1 MPSVLIV
8 DDPSPARETLVE
20 LLRRAG
26 HNVSLVTDCDEGLVL
41 WRQQRHEVAFLSAP
55 SSSGRMGGAE
65 LAARMKAETAQVYAP
80 VLLVVSRHDVDAR
93 IEALSVADDVL
104 SRPYLPNEA
113 HARLEALLRTREL
126 VDQLRAARAES
137 ESRSI
142 ADGVTG
148 LRNRMFLG
156 ERLNEEFKRSVR
168 YNEPLSLIILTVDRL
183 REVTADRGPGFGD
196 RVLLSLANAS
206 LRSLRQ
212 IDVVCRYGPSELA
225 ALLPNTH
232 FAGSI
237 ICAERIHREAARST
251 VDDFVPVVSMG
262 ISFYPGKDVTDP
274 ADLLKIGSRALER
287 ACEEGP
293 GNICLYQHQGYLFQP
308 KSS

>member
-1 MPSVLIV
+1 VPSVLIV
-8 DDPSPARETLVE
+8 DDPSPVRDALVE

-26 HNVSLVTDCDEGLVL
+26 HNVTLAADSDEGLVV
-41 WRQQRHEVAFLSAP
+41 WRAQRHEVALLAA
-55 SSSGRMGGAE
+55 SSGRIGGTE

-80 VLLVVSRHDVDAR
+80 VLLVVGRNDVDAR
-93 IEALSVADDVL
+93 IEGLSVADDVL
-104 SRPYLPNEA
+104 ARPYLAAEA
-113 HARLEALLRTREL
+113 HARLEALLRTKSL

-148 LRNRMFLG
+148 LRNRLFLG

-168 YNEPLSLIILTVDRL
+168 YNEPLSLIILNVERL
-183 REVTADRGPGFGD
+183 RELTAERGTGFGD
-196 RVLLSLANAS
+196 RVLLAIANAA

-212 IDVVCRYGPSELA
+212 IDVVCRYGPTELA

-232 FAGSI
+232 FAGSL
-237 ICAERIHREAARST
+237 ICAERIHREAARSI
-251 VDDFVPVVSMG
+251 VDDFVPTVSMG
-262 ISFYPGKDVTDP
+262 ISFYPGKDVADP
-274 ADLLKIGSRALER
+274 ADLLKLGSRALER